1 MSPYYIWF
9 FKNNS
14 FLCLWKNYTKIL
26 MLTASGELRLR
37 AIFIWFLVL
46 LWIIQNFFK
55 KCYFK
60 QKKEYMCSK
69 YMFKEK
75 YSLCKKKH
83 AKNSDMYRDKH
94 LHAHYCFVWL
104 FSEQVQLRTHP
115 TVITAASRCRT
126 SFDMKYFIYFFVNF
140 SSIPQPRKK

>member
-1 MSPYYIWF
+1 LSLEELYQNINADCIWRVKIKGNF
-9 FKNNS
+9 YLISCTFMNYPK
-14 FLCLWKNYTKIL
+14 FL
-26 MLTASGELRLR
+26 
-37 AIFIWFLVL
+37 
-46 LWIIQNFFK
+46 K